1 LLHHGKPFALS
12 DKLKVCQHKIYFV
25 QKILKQKLFYQL
37 ALNSFENKLFLH
49 DNKTNK
55 FEKFLYKLKKT
66 ISERN
71 FETVCE

>member
-37 ALNSFENKLFLH
+37 ALNSFENKLFLQN
-49 DNKTNK
+49 DNQNRTSL
-55 FEKFLYKLKKT
+55 EKFLYKLKKT
-66 ISERN
+66 ISE
-71 FETVCE
+71 